1 MEKKLTKVMIPRNS
15 YNSLHRAL
23 TNSNQPVLA
32 LGSVFSKEA
41 DSHLVAMQRGDE
53 DDGQQ
58 SQHLGVSQSDYETQ
72 AINIANK
79 DRVGKGLCI
88 SITILHEMTLLLL
101 GVLEFIQRNNLV
113 NFFTYTLVLPC
124 NF

>member
-1 MEKKLTKVMIPRNS
+1 MPIIHGLKIHMEKKLTKVLLPRNS

-41 DSHLVAMQRGDE
+41 DSPLVAMQRGDE
-53 DDGQQ
+53 DDGGQQ
-58 SQHLGVSQSDYETQ
+58 SQHLGISQSDYETQ

-79 DRVGKGLCI
+79 DRVGKG
-88 SITILHEMTLLLL
+88 
-101 GVLEFIQRNNLV
+101 V
-113 NFFTYTLVLPC
+113 FTVIRQ
-124 NF
+124 

>member
-1 MEKKLTKVMIPRNS
+1 MNPPFQDFRNYTYSLPIIHGLKIHMEKKLTKVLLPRNS

-32 LGSVFSKEA
+32 LGSVLSKEA

-58 SQHLGVSQSDYETQ
+58 SPHLGISQSDYETQ

-79 DRVGKGLCI
+79 DRVGECGL
-88 SITILHEMTLLLL
+88 SIHCQLLQAPL
-101 GVLEFIQRNNLV
+101 
-113 NFFTYTLVLPC
+113 
-124 NF
+124 